1 MLVFLSLTLFAV
13 ILCTALRMTCLCV
26 KFFRRLPPRA
36 PRTQRTPRR
45 IDSHNLIS
53 PLRSLRTCFSPT
65 FACFACHSFS
75 PSTSKT
81 NSTFVFIRGRIFYT
95 ALHPPHHSM
104 FFVHCSV
111 SIAIFENQ
119 HAHPACLNLSNL
131 ISSNSRSGARFWF
144 VGTMILVSCNPC
156 RPCNNIGP
164 SFSFRT
170 SSLTSIT

>member
-81 NSTFVFIRGRIFYT
+81 NSTFVSISVQAIRGIRVHSWKNL
-95 ALHPPHHSM
+95 LHRASPTTTHS
-104 FFVHCSV
+104 S
-111 SIAIFENQ
+111 Q
-119 HAHPACLNLSNL
+119 HTTLPFGSTPGRT
-131 ISSNSRSGARFWF
+131 ISSTPCVSSTRRSPVQIRAN
-144 VGTMILVSCNPC
+144 LP
-156 RPCNNIGP
+156 
-164 SFSFRT
+164 
-170 SSLTSIT
+170 